1 MIVPSATMSVSSSS
15 DLPYSDDDDDKPQ
28 WPVRSK
34 PTTGTFGNS
43 VKLTQFKRGDSVDGG
58 MDQGVHPVDYTR
70 VSQYTTV

>member
-1 MIVPSATMSVSSSS
+1 MSVSSSS

-28 WPVRSK
+28 WPVRAK

-43 VKLTQFKRGDSVDGG
+43 VKLTQFTRGDSVDGG
-58 MDQGVHPVDYTR
+58 MDQGVHPVDYIR